1 MEDPAFRA
9 KYQKCKYRLKKWEKE
24 FKQKY
29 GRVPSKLDIRDSSSE
44 IRHSY
49 KVYYRLK
56 TTLLEDTLLD
66 ALDEDD
72 DFDGSLIS
80 QESSFSQEQLMDG
93 VRPLASGTILND
105 SALAG
110 QSSSMSRLLT
120 EPIDGSRATELH
132 HRKTAFVAEE
142 EIELNQNAWLNERSR
157 QKPVSKSKEMD
168 SPVIKPPS
176 LKPLSKLL
184 ATASAMVP
192 KRNPRKSMSRNS
204 FGGSSQGTAP
214 QGNGAKVV
222 LPDLETL
229 LTAKSK
235 ELECLDPKL
244 EDKLLPVTREPI
256 NQLDER
262 WLNRQSSG
270 SGIVGEETVIPSAVG
285 GVRSSSS
292 TTGTGAGSYGL
303 RNINVAALASTGSFG
318 LSSLSVLDR
327 PEAAPTT
334 PSSSISSTIT
344 DGGKVVAQ
352 TTAYDR
358 PPAVQSDSDG
368 VVENSDEECIKT
380 SPGMLHVAKKRKI
393 FTAFN
398 RSPQL
403 LEASKGPGVPNTK
416 EPPSTP
422 VDVENKDPME
432 SAQQQLPNEAAAIV
446 EPKKRAK
453 KAVPKP
459 KPARSTAKKS
469 LQSLKALPQR
479 TRSVRA
485 TRKAMN
491 YRDPLIRD
499 GAEPTSPDGAGDF
512 SADDED
518 KDPNF
523 ALKGSPTAGGPSD
536 ESHDGDHALATE
548 ENGTTPKRKPRS
560 TTRAVVKPPRRT
572 ATKRATTRVKKGS
585 PISPRLSPGGSS
597 SKAGSSKG
605 KRKSTKK
612 LPPVANEVPPGGADG
627 EEPEEYV
634 PEYGLDRLKSVPRVD
649 IGELM
654 RDTQLAQSFIQGTTG
669 SVDGVAGGSGRPA
682 SSKETAMRKKMAAG
696 KLNEN
701 FVRIDLRKKV
711 FVKGK
716 KTINYSR
723 YKKSQ
728 WKAKKV
734 AALAGPDMDMGGCDG
749 GVLTCFLC
757 GGVGHIARQCRNV
770 REDKL
775 LPLSAEVEE
784 ESSFPTLEEAEAMAN
799 AKTAVVHSNRMES
812 LPPVANPTW
821 KESQEAEQTLA
832 DEMESELVHGSDCRE
847 EMAVKAEEDKPTPQ
861 TSSPPRKSQSAAY
874 IGHVIPEDF
883 LKKSGLLEV
892 TVSGAGAKGTIEAL
906 YPRQSDG
913 SLPPTPP
920 EVLDAL
926 HMFGHKSFRHGQE
939 QAVMRVLCGMSTLVT
954 LSTGA
959 GKSLCYQLP
968 AYLYRKQRNCITL
981 VISPLVSL
989 MEDQVHGVPDF
1000 LNAQCLHKNQTPKVR
1015 ERVMAAIVAGDLD
1028 VLLVSPEAVVAG
1040 EKSTGFGSLLRQL
1053 PPIAFACIDE
1063 AHCVSQ
1069 WSHNFR
1075 PSYLMICKVLKE
1087 KLGVKTILGLTAT
1100 ATVQTRQSIVKH
1112 LAIPDGVNGII
1123 SDIPLPDNLLLTIS
1137 RDENRDIA
1145 LVELLLSERFA
1156 SLESIIVYCTRRD
1169 DCERIATF
1177 IRTCFQDAARARAEA
1192 QEKAGSNKRRR
1203 LNYVAEPYHAGM
1215 PASRRRTIQNAFMNG
1230 ELRIVVATIAFGM
1243 GINKAD
1249 IRAIVHYNMP
1259 KNFESYV
1266 QEVGRAGRD
1275 GLLSHCHLFLDN
1287 RGNDRN
1293 ELRRFIYANS
1303 IDRHVV
1309 RKLLQKIFVPC
1320 ACTKIFSNH
1329 ELADEL
1335 RQEIEAA
1342 NGMDWDAAFDEA
1354 EATEKE
1360 GTEALAVPKR
1370 KRRLCPGHEICFSIE
1385 STIQQLD
1392 IPEENIATFLCY
1404 LELDEHRYIQA
1415 LSPAYIRCK
1424 VMSYAGPR
1432 ALRQAAKECAPLA
1445 MAFAL
1450 DLKRGIS
1457 HATSTMIEFP
1467 VIDVASA
1474 IGWDSGVVKYQLKNL
1489 EWISE
1494 GGTRKRSALSVS
1506 FFDLGFRVRAPGDLT
1521 DEELDHTLDTLYGRV
1536 THQERTQLAQLQYIS
1551 DALNAV
1557 CFKSIHPIK
1566 AANCPT
1572 GPSDKLK
1579 AIIREYFVTDIS
1591 KEDIE
1596 IVAEPDDTTD
1606 EQLVTDIRT
1615 MICRY
1620 PENNFSGRAIARIFH
1635 GVQSPN
1641 YSAITWSR
1649 SNFWRSYTKT
1659 DFNRIV
1665 RLANA
1670 EIVRMK
1676 T

>member
-72 DFDGSLIS
+72 DFDGSLMS

-93 VRPLASGTILND
+93 VRPLASGTIRND

-120 EPIDGSRATELH
+120 EPIEESQQNQHKVT
-132 HRKTAFVAEE
+132 FVAEQ

-157 QKPVSKSKEMD
+157 QKPVAQPKEMN
-168 SPVIKPPS
+168 SPAVKPPS

-184 ATASAMVP
+184 ATASTMVP

-204 FGGSSQGTAP
+204 SGGSSQGAAS

-235 ELECLDPKL
+235 ELDCLNPKL

-262 WLNRQSSG
+262 WLTRQSAG
-270 SGIVGEETVIPSAVG
+270 SGIVGEDTVIPVVVG
-285 GVRSSSS
+285 ANLVRSSSTTSS
-292 TTGTGAGSYGL
+292 TGVASYGL
-303 RNINVAALASTGSFG
+303 RNVNVAALASTGSFG

-327 PEAAPTT
+327 TETS
-334 PSSSISSTIT
+334 PSVANSSTIT
-344 DGGKVVAQ
+344 DGGRVMAQ

-358 PPAVQSDSDG
+358 PAAVQSDSDG
-368 VVENSDEECIKT
+368 VVENSDEESIKT

-403 LEASKGPGVPNTK
+403 LEASKVPTVPNIK
-416 EPPSTP
+416 ELPSTP
-422 VDVENKDPME
+422 VDVENKDPM
-432 SAQQQLPNEAAAIV
+432 AGVQQQLPKEEEAKIV
-446 EPKKRAK
+446 EPKKRVK
-453 KAVPKP
+453 KTVSKP
-459 KPARSTAKKS
+459 KTARSTAKKTVAR
-469 LQSLKALPQR
+469 LKSLPQR

-485 TRKAMN
+485 TRKTTN
-491 YRDPLIRD
+491 YRDPPTGD
-499 GAEPTSPDGAGDF
+499 GVEPASPDGGGDF

-518 KDPNF
+518 RDPNF
-523 ALKGSPTAGGPSD
+523 ALKGSPSARGMSD
-536 ESHDGDHALATE
+536 ESHDGDHALAAE
-548 ENGTTPKRKPRS
+548 DNGTTPKRKSRS
-560 TTRAVVKPPRRT
+560 TTRAAPRRT
-572 ATKRATTRVKKGS
+572 TTKRAPRKVKKGS

-597 SKAGSSKG
+597 SKAASSKA
-605 KRKSTKK
+605 KRKTKK
-612 LPPVANEVPPGGADG
+612 LPAVANEVAPPEGDG
-627 EEPEEYV
+627 DEPDEYV

-649 IGELM
+649 IRELM

-669 SVDGVAGGSGRPA
+669 AVDTADGGSGRPA
-682 SSKETAMRKKMAAG
+682 SSKESAMRKKMAAG

-749 GVLTCFLC
+749 GILTCFLC
-757 GGVGHIARQCRNV
+757 GGVGHMARQCRNV

-775 LPLSAEVEE
+775 LPLGAEVEE
-784 ESSFPTLEEAEAMAN
+784 ESSFPTLEEAAAMAN
-799 AKTAVVHSNRMES
+799 AKTAVVHSNRMEN

-821 KESQEAEQTLA
+821 KQSQESEQTLP
-832 DEMESELVHGSDCRE
+832 DEMESELDVHGSDCKE
-847 EMAVKAEEDKPTPQ
+847 EMAENAEEDRQAAPQ
-861 TSSPPRKSQSAAY
+861 TLSPPRKPQSAAY

-892 TVSGAGAKGTIEAL
+892 TVTGAGAKGTIEPL
-906 YPRQSDG
+906 YSLQSDG

-920 EVLDAL
+920 EVYDAL

-1000 LNAQCLHKNQTPKVR
+1000 LNAQCLHKNQTPKLR
-1015 ERVMAAIVAGDLD
+1015 DRVMAAIVAGELD

-1112 LAIPDGVNGII
+1112 LAISDGLSGII

-1156 SLESIIVYCTRRD
+1156 PLESIIVYCTRRD

-1177 IRTCFQDAARARAEA
+1177 IRTCFQDAARSRAEA

-1215 PASRRRTIQNAFMNG
+1215 PASRRRTIQNAFMGG

-1275 GLLSHCHLFLDN
+1275 GLLSHCHLFLDS

-1320 ACTKIFSNH
+1320 ACTKIFSNR

-1342 NGMDWDAAFDEA
+1342 NGMDWDAAFDE
-1354 EATEKE
+1354 EEVTEKA
-1360 GTEALAVPKR
+1360 GMQALVAPKR

-1404 LELDEHRYIQA
+1404 LELDEQRYIQA

-1450 DLKRGIS
+1450 DLKRGLS

-1489 EWISE
+1489 EWTSE

-1596 IVAEPDDTTD
+1596 IVPEPDDTTD

-1649 SNFWRSYTKT
+1649 SNFWRGYTKT

>member
-1 MEDPAFRA
+1 MEDPAFRV
-9 KYQKCKYRLKKWEKE
+9 KYQKCKYRLKQWEKE
-24 FKQKY
+24 FKLKY
-29 GRVPSKLDIRDSSSE
+29 GRVPSKLDIRDSPSE

-80 QESSFSQEQLMDG
+80 QESSFSQELMDG
-93 VRPLASGTILND
+93 MRPLTSGTILND

-110 QSSSMSRLLT
+110 QSSSMSKLLT
-120 EPIDGSRATELH
+120 EPIDGSQPNQ
-132 HRKTAFVAEE
+132 RKTDFVAEQ

-157 QKPVSKSKEMD
+157 QKPVKQPQQID
-168 SPVIKPPS
+168 SPAVKPPS

-184 ATASAMVP
+184 ATASTMVP

-204 FGGSSQGTAP
+204 FGGSTQGAAS
-214 QGNGAKVV
+214 QGNGTKVE

-235 ELECLDPKL
+235 ELDCLNPKQ

-270 SGIVGEETVIPSAVG
+270 DGIVGEETVIPVAVG
-285 GVRSSSS
+285 GNLVRSSSTTTNAS
-292 TTGTGAGSYGL
+292 TTTYGL
-303 RNINVAALASTGSFG
+303 RNVNLAALASTGSFG

-327 PEAAPTT
+327 TETEPSAPN
-334 PSSSISSTIT
+334 STIT
-344 DGGKVVAQ
+344 TDVGRAMAQ

-358 PPAVQSDSDG
+358 PVAIQSDSDG
-368 VVENSDEECIKT
+368 VVENSDEESTKT

-403 LEASKGPGVPNTK
+403 LEASKVPTVPITK
-416 EPPSTP
+416 EPPSAP

-432 SAQQQLPNEAAAIV
+432 RVQQQQLKEAVSVV
-446 EPKKRAK
+446 EPEKRVKKS
-453 KAVPKP
+453 VPKA
-459 KPARSTAKKS
+459 KPARSTVKKS
-469 LQSLKALPQR
+469 VQSLKSLPQR

-485 TRKAMN
+485 TRKTAN
-491 YRDPLIRD
+491 YRDPPTADD
-499 GAEPTSPDGAGDF
+499 GVEPTSPDGAGDF

-523 ALKGSPTAGGPSD
+523 ALKGSPLPAGMSD
-536 ESHDGDHALATE
+536 ESHDDDHALAME
-548 ENGTTPKRKPRS
+548 QATPKRKSRS
-560 TTRAVVKPPRRT
+560 TARAVVKAPRRT
-572 ATKRATTRVKKGS
+572 TTKRALTKVKKGS
-585 PISPRLSPGGSS
+585 PISPRLSPGGSTS
-597 SKAGSSKG
+597 KTAASKA
-605 KRKSTKK
+605 KRKTKK
-612 LPPVANEVPPGGADG
+612 IPPVPAKEVPPRGED
-627 EEPEEYV
+627 EEPDEYV

-649 IGELM
+649 IRELM
-654 RDTQLAQSFIQGTTG
+654 RDTQLAHSFIQGTSGLVDTG
-669 SVDGVAGGSGRPA
+669 AGGSGRPA

-749 GVLTCFLC
+749 GVLTCYLC
-757 GGVGHIARQCRNV
+757 GGVGHMARQCRNV

-775 LPLSAEVEE
+775 LPIGAEIEE

-799 AKTAVVHSNRMES
+799 AKTAVVHSNRMDN

-821 KESQEAEQTLA
+821 KESHDSEQALP
-832 DEMESELVHGSDCRE
+832 DVMESESDVQESDCKE
-847 EMAVKAEEDKPTPQ
+847 EKVVNLASENAEQDNPGHQ
-861 TSSPPRKSQSAAY
+861 TSPHTRKQSASY
-874 IGHVIPEDF
+874 IGHVIPENF

-892 TVSGAGAKGTIEAL
+892 TVTGAGAKGTIEAL
-906 YPRQSDG
+906 YSLQPDG
-913 SLPPTPP
+913 TLPPTPP
-920 EVLDAL
+920 EVFDAL
-926 HMFGHKSFRHGQE
+926 HMFGHQSFRHGQE

-1015 ERVMAAIVAGDLD
+1015 ERVMAAIVAGELD

-1112 LAIPDGVNGII
+1112 LAIPDGLNGII

-1177 IRTCFQDAARARAEA
+1177 IRTCFQDAARERED
-1192 QEKAGSNKRRR
+1192 KVSSNKRRR

-1215 PASRRRTIQNAFMNG
+1215 PASRRRTIQNAFMGG

-1275 GLLSHCHLFLDN
+1275 GKLSHCHLFLDS
-1287 RGNDRN
+1287 RGSDRN

-1320 ACTKIFSNH
+1320 ACTKIFSNR

-1342 NGMDWDAAFDEA
+1342 NGMDWDAAFDE
-1354 EATEKE
+1354 EEKTEKE
-1360 GTEALAVPKR
+1360 GTQTPAAPKR
-1370 KRRLCPGHEICFSIE
+1370 NRRLCPGHEICFSIE

-1404 LELDEHRYIQA
+1404 LELDEQRYIQA

-1432 ALRQAAKECAPLA
+1432 TLRQAAKECAPLA

-1489 EWISE
+1489 EWTTE

-1566 AANCPT
+1566 AVNCPM

-1596 IVAEPDDTTD
+1596 IVPEPDDTTD

-1620 PENNFSGRAIARIFH
+1620 RENNFSGRAIARIFH

-1641 YSAITWSR
+1641 YTAIIWSR